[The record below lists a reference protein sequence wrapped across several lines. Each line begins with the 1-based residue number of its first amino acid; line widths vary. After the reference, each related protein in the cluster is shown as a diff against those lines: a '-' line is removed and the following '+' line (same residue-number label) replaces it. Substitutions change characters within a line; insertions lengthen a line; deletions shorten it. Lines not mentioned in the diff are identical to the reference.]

1 MAYKLHGVQLYT
13 VTSTIVVISRT
24 RFRVP
29 SLILEVESTNKYG
42 ISDGP
47 HNDVSQVSETQWVR
61 PSVRP
66 SSKIQN
72 LKVGVYIWGGEC
84 DFLDLKMMGGNSEK
98 SENALSDLFAR
109 DFQRRLSI

>member
-1 MAYKLHGVQLYT
+1 MG
-13 VTSTIVVISRT
+13 
-24 RFRVP
+24 
-29 SLILEVESTNKYG
+29 
-42 ISDGP
+42 
-47 HNDVSQVSETQWVR
+47 

-98 SENALSDLFAR
+98 SENALIRSVRERFSEALVYLKIMVPIVKATGNY
-109 DFQRRLSI
+109 